1 MEFGVLVFP
10 WENGDVVGQRW
21 DGPRGMKALLLDD
34 TSGSSCPADDCS
46 FDSAMVAGELEDSCA
61 FGANFSGGSLV
72 EVRS

>member
-1 MEFGVLVFP
+1 MQGEDGGGM
-10 WENGDVVGQRW
+10 WQRQ

-46 FDSAMVAGELEDSCA
+46 FDSAIVDGGVKDSCA
-61 FGANFSGGSLV
+61 FGDNVSRGSLV